1 MNRVDNNNIN
11 KQRRMRE
18 SGEYK
23 LSPSNTV
30 EYTVMISGCVR
41 FYATVEDSC

>member
-18 SGEYK
+18 SEEYK
-23 LSPSNTV
+23 V

-41 FYATVEDSC
+41 FYATVKRYK